1 MTKNRLNLFFPLLCL
16 VLCLLFPSVCA
27 AGARK
32 GLAVSL
38 KAALPAI
45 YPALTL
51 SCLLVRQISRS
62 GQKTFLLPFF
72 LGLFCG
78 FPVGAATVVALVR
91 DHSLSKKDGE
101 RLLFFCN
108 NTSPAFLISYCGE
121 TILGDVGKG
130 VLLFFLQSIL
140 SAFFLFF
147 FFGKRIFICEK
158 SETKEKKPLPPWW
171 KNLPFALREATNSF
185 IYIMSCIIFFSF
197 FTELIRHLFS
207 LKELPL
213 TVLGIA
219 SELCGGLERLRQF
232 SPHIAFPL
240 CALGCGFGGLSV
252 HLQTMGILDDA
263 ALSAKSHLRGK
274 IVFSLLLGLMA
285 LFFQKLL

>member
-1 MTKNRLNLFFPLLCL
+1 MTKNRLNLFFPFLCL
-16 VLCLLFPSVCA
+16 LLCLLFPSVCA

-32 GLAVSL
+32 GLTVSL

-51 SCLLVRQISRS
+51 SCLLVHQVSRS
-62 GQKTFLLPFF
+62 ERKSFLLPFF

-78 FPVGAATVVALVR
+78 FPVGAAAVAALVR
-91 DHSLSKKDGE
+91 DHALSKKDGE

-108 NTSPAFLISYCGE
+108 NASPAFLISYCGE
-121 TILGDVGKG
+121 TILGDAGKG
-130 VLLFFLQSIL
+130 IFLFFLQSIL
-140 SAFFLFF
+140 SAFFLFI
-147 FFGKRIFICEK
+147 FFGKRIFIREK
-158 SETKEKKPLPPWW
+158 DGAKEKKTFPSWW
-171 KNLPFALREATNSF
+171 KNLPLALREATNSF

-207 LKELPL
+207 LTELPL
-213 TVLGIA
+213 TILGIA

-232 SPHIAFPL
+232 PPHLAFPL
-240 CALGCGFGGLSV
+240 CAFGCGFGGLSV

-263 ALSAKSHLRGK
+263 SLSAKSHLYGK
-274 IVFSLLLGLMA
+274 IVFSLLLFLSV